1 MLAFSREMAYNR
13 SCRCSGEVAT
23 YVNMDTSEVIM
34 NFFNKKT
41 QVIIVRIIAIALV
54 LLMVVALFAAML

>member
-1 MLAFSREMAYNR
+1 
-13 SCRCSGEVAT
+13 
-23 YVNMDTSEVIM
+23 M

-41 QVIIVRIIAIALV
+41 QVWIVRIIAIALV